1 MDAFMLNTLC
11 GLPVSMI
18 CDYAVTRMVPFK
30 RPWTFV
36 ILYSLGG
43 TGLRIALYYLG
54 LAGGQRHRADG
65 AYGGG
70 DSRILVR

>member
-1 MDAFMLNTLC
+1 
-11 GLPVSMI
+11 MI

-43 TGLRIALYYLG
+43 TGLRIAFYYLG
-54 LAGGQRHRADG
+54 LAGANDIVQMALMV
-65 AYGGG
+65 AVNC
-70 DSRILVR
+70 SEPS